1 MDSAKF
7 DTDFFEDH
15 LFKICTSE
23 SFQKCEG
30 IIGEVPFFIAPYP
43 VMKSVQVLE
52 RIKRLDVRL
61 KKSGVKILTLSLYD
75 LMIEML
81 EENQLLKRIIDD
93 ESAIEEDSLREVLNN
108 ITDPELNFVDHIASK
123 LANED
128 FDVLFVKDS
137 GMMHPYFRLHTLLN
151 SLQSVAEGFPSIF
164 FFSGTYVQSDK
175 GSYLSLFGRLKSE
188 NYYRAFNILER
199 VV

>member
-1 MDSAKF
+1 MDNAKF

-15 LFKICTSE
+15 LFKICSSS
-23 SFQKCEG
+23 SFLKCEG

-43 VMKSVQVLE
+43 VIKSVQVLQ
-52 RIKRLDVRL
+52 RIKRLEVRL
-61 KKSGVKILTLSLYD
+61 IKSGIKILTLSLYD
-75 LMIEML
+75 SMIEML
-81 EENQLLKRIIDD
+81 DEQKLLTRIIED
-93 ESAIEEDSLREVLNN
+93 ELEIEEDSLREVLNN

-123 LANED
+123 LDGQD

-164 FFSGTYVQSDK
+164 FFSGTYTQSDK